1 MRVPPPSSTSSIPFR
16 LSQDPS
22 NKVLRL
28 ALFKLAA
35 PFAGQAEPLDADL
48 LMFLNISSFLPNFET
63 VNVLRNNILRYFDDV
78 LVIFW

>member
-28 ALFKLAA
+28 VLLLAA
-35 PFAGQAEPLDADL
+35 PFGGQAELLEADIANVFEYFL
-48 LMFLNISSFLPNFET
+48 LFSKF
-63 VNVLRNNILRYFDDV
+63 
-78 LVIFW
+78 